1 MNDQQESP
9 NPGPMQDQWWSSEVF
24 WRKCAVFV
32 TAFMALVLVVLTFH
46 TLTVIAAGADSGRVP
61 AYSVINYRV
70 GYEFSEERSYQVPVI
85 GPEAP
90 LFGELLS
97 EEAARELVD
106 LGKLTVQARNC
117 MNCHTILG
125 NGAYYAPDL
134 TKAWLDPL
142 WGNEAAREILMT
154 MFLKDPPSN
163 ARTFGSNR
171 RMPNLELTDE
181 EVRGVIAYLKWMSA
195 IDTNG
200 FPSGFTPLP
209 QGDSS

>member
-97 EEAARELVD
+97 EEQARELVD

-209 QGDSS
+209 QGESS